1 MVSLAAGVIVQ
12 PPSTPASL
20 TLTIASS
27 QHAESSLT
35 PNLTIHTV
43 GFDAIVEGD
52 EVDLPM
58 NFRGN
63 APKYKDSP
71 MARLLEEY
79 TGGTD
84 GNELSTEMTVTIL
97 VTIVDLV
104 GDNIEKVE
112 DPNRSM
118 TKYKLE
124 EGLMDN
130 LRKTTI
136 ELQEF
141 IERARSLLSPWY
153 STWNLA

>member
-1 MVSLAAGVIVQ
+1 M
-12 PPSTPASL
+12 
-20 TLTIASS
+20 
-27 QHAESSLT
+27 
-35 PNLTIHTV
+35 
-43 GFDAIVEGD
+43 IVEGD

-58 NFRGN
+58 NFRWN
-63 APKYKDSP
+63 VSKYKDSP

-84 GNELSTEMTVTIL
+84 GDELSMEMAVTIL
-97 VTIVDLV
+97 VTMINLA

-112 DPNRSM
+112 DPNRST

-130 LRKTTI
+130 LCKTTI

-141 IERARSLLSPWY
+141 IERATDLLEEWSGHFTIDPKDTLLHILRGTISLPQL
-153 STWNLA
+153 NVA